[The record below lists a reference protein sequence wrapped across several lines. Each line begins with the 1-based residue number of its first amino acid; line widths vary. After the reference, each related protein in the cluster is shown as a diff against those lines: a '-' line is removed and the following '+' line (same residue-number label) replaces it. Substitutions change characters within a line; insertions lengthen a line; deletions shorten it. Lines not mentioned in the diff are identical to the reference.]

1 MLYYFHRNKSSIGYL
16 SLPHSPLLAHGLLVL
31 QYFSSFVFK
40 KDHGFIEEDNPSE
53 KAVIVEEKLNC
64 ADIDDIENLEDLPR
78 FVLIDE
84 KCRNLKVV
92 KDGGE
97 LTRNS
102 NQKKNS
108 DVS

>member
-1 MLYYFHRNKSSIGYL
+1 MDYLFYSIFL
-16 SLPHSPLLAHGLLVL
+16 ALFSKKITVLLKKKIL
-31 QYFSSFVFK
+31 QK
-40 KDHGFIEEDNPSE
+40 KAI
-53 KAVIVEEKLNC
+53 IVEEKLNC

-97 LTRNS
+97 LTRNI